1 MICDYYKR
9 SEPGKATSQS
19 SRMFGLRSGNSRLEM
34 DCFYLHLHRVVLLEE
49 ENYFSLFNEKII
61 RVAQEAMEDHSEE
74 EVSGGGGASSA
85 SAGGT
90 DENAN
95 LIKSLNVSNWEVPSI
110 NFLIKLASLL
120 GRFVDKALNK
130 HYSKLYDEKLRQIGV
145 RFQFDRDQ
153 IATYE
158 AGSRGTKLPMAFM
171 NELDS
176 QLIPM
181 LHHILELNKKDA
193 PNLLQYNNK
202 NGVGGGVNSLGHN
215 LNAEFLD
222 RINLLQ
228 NLQRGITFELVF
240 DIVVDLP

>member
-1 MICDYYKR
+1 MNMICDYYSRRESSK
-9 SEPGKATSQS
+9 SPGQS

-34 DCFYLHLHRVVLLEE
+34 DCFYLHMHRVVLIGED
-49 ENYFSLFNEKII
+49 NYFALFNDKMVLAADRGE
-61 RVAQEAMEDHSEE
+61 
-74 EVSGGGGASSA
+74 GGAEGESA
-85 SAGGT
+85 AST

-95 LIKSLNVSNWEVPSI
+95 LIKSLNVNNWEVPSM
-110 NFLIKLASLL
+110 NFLVKLSALL
-120 GRFVDKALNK
+120 GRFVDKALHR

-153 IATYE
+153 MVTYE

-171 NELDS
+171 NDLDS

-181 LHHILELNKKDA
+181 MHHILDLNKKDA
-193 PNLLQYNNK
+193 PNLMQYGESHK
-202 NGVGGGVNSLGHN
+202 NGGVGGGLGHN

-228 NLQRGITFELVF
+228 NLQRPVTFELVF
-240 DIVVDLP
+240 DVVVDLP